1 MGRPEPAHQSREIA
15 PGERL
20 EMVLGDAHGEVPVR
34 YVGGTLL
41 ELAQQAFR
49 ERTRGD
55 SGRLEA
61 LYPLEDRFDLLRFGR
76 KAQARERLEQVVH

>member
-1 MGRPEPAHQSREIA
+1 MGRPEPARQSREVA

-20 EMVLGDAHGEVPVR
+20 EMVPGDAHGEVPVR
-34 YVGGTLL
+34 YVGGTVL

-49 ERTRGD
+49 ERARGD

-61 LYPLEDRFDLLRFGR
+61 LHALEDRFDFLRFGR
-76 KAQARERLEQVVH
+76 KARARERIEQVVH

>member
-1 MGRPEPAHQSREIA
+1 
-15 PGERL
+15 
-20 EMVLGDAHGEVPVR
+20 MVPGDAHGEVPVR

-49 ERTRGD
+49 ERARGD
-55 SGRLEA
+55 SGRFEA
-61 LYPLEDRFDLLRFGR
+61 LHALEDRFDLFRFGR